1 MKSQFMFINK
11 NPESDSL
18 SHSNKKER
26 IQIHS
31 HVQKGHRYKKSQN
44 GMFIAAQLSHPQ
56 AGRRASSSASS
67 SGHLAEEAA
76 TKPGQSTVKGSK
88 PLLSL
93 VGRIVQSDHNG
104 QTQPQDANIDP
115 RLWDMSQNT
124 DLNIDPLLWDM
135 SQHTKSN
142 PSSPDSIPVFPA
154 SAEENFDPFD
164 VTCVRVDQ
172 SIHNLLQ
179 YFLRV
184 HHPAIWHLEGA
195 VGKDQNYAFRY
206 DALSVIQGCL
216 HDQYNMYSLLAS
228 MSSYMTFIDAI
239 PPSGNGNLY
248 IHKALQ
254 SSKRYVE
261 SRQPI
266 TSRTVFNTFHL
277 GCAEWYRYNV
287 DAAVIHMKGAK
298 AMVDS
303 LGGLSALQGPLV
315 ELLVNGDAYIAAEM
329 NRKPLWS
336 HADFEAGED
345 HPMIGYAL
353 QELQRVLSG
362 KLRTAA
368 GLLTSNQQEIVP
380 SSLRWVILDLTVVL
394 SALKSSQT
402 ADARTEKLP
411 RGGLHWIYL
420 RNLAIKHRL
429 LEMEFE
435 DPRSEAVR
443 IAVLL
448 WIYMCFTYAGRR
460 RSIKVIAPFLRHTLL
475 KTSKDDWE
483 GHEEVHLWILCIGGL
498 SATLGSDEH
507 TWFLTELKNS
517 PIGTLDNSEVILD
530 VLISLSNKF
539 FYLESA
545 QRSILKALAQGV
557 SATRSTGVEWASK
570 P

>member
-1 MKSQFMFINK
+1 MKKSKFMFINK

-31 HVQKGHRYKKSQN
+31 HVQKDRRYHKSQN
-44 GMFIAAQLSHPQ
+44 GIIITAQLPHLQPGR
-56 AGRRASSSASS
+56 AGSSSATS
-67 SGHLAEEAA
+67 SGHLASEKGVEPRHS
-76 TKPGQSTVKGSK
+76 KRKGSK
-88 PLLSL
+88 LLLSQ
-93 VGRIVQSDHNG
+93 VGCNVNSGNSG

-115 RLWDMSQNT
+115 
-124 DLNIDPLLWDM
+124 LLWVM
-135 SQHTKSN
+135 SQHNDSN
-142 PSSPDSIPVFPA
+142 QSSPDGIPVFPA

-184 HHPAIWHLEGA
+184 HHPATWHLEA
-195 VGKDQNYAFRY
+195 GKEQNYAFRY

-239 PPSGNGNLY
+239 PPSGHGNFY

-254 SSKRYVE
+254 SSQRYVE
-261 SRQPI
+261 SRQPL
-266 TSRTVFNTFHL
+266 TSRTIFNTFHL

-287 DAAVIHMKGAK
+287 DAAVVHMKGAK

-303 LGGLSALQGPLV
+303 LGGLGSLQGPLV
-315 ELLVNGDAYIAAEM
+315 ELLLNGDAYIAAEM

-336 HADFEAGED
+336 HADFEPGED

-353 QELQRVLSG
+353 QELQRVQSG
-362 KLRTAA
+362 KVRTAV
-368 GLLTSNQQEIVP
+368 GLLTSTQQEIVP
-380 SSLRWVILDLTVVL
+380 SSLRWIILDLTVVL
-394 SALKSSQT
+394 SALKISQSSARK
-402 ADARTEKLP
+402 ADKLP
-411 RGGLHWIYL
+411 KGGLHWIYL

-429 LEMEFE
+429 LEIDLE
-435 DPRSEAVR
+435 DPRSEAIR

-460 RSIKVIAPFLRHTLL
+460 RSIKIIAPFLRQTLL
-475 KTSKDDWE
+475 RTSKNDWT
-483 GHEEVHLWILCIGGL
+483 GHEEVHLWTLCIGGL

-507 TWFLTELKNS
+507 TWFLTEIKDS
-517 PIGTLDNSEVILD
+517 PIGTLGDSEVIFD
-530 VLISLSNKF
+530 VLVSLSHKF

-545 QRSILKALAQGV
+545 QKSILKALAQGIF
-557 SATRSTGVEWASK
+557 ATTPGKAASK
-570 P
+570 A